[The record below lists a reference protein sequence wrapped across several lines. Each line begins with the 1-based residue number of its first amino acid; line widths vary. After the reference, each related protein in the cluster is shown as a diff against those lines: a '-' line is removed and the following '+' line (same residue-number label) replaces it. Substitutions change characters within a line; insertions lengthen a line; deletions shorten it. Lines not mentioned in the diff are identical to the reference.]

1 MMRRRYIMPHIVLTE
16 EQARVLAD
24 ASGPVEVRDAEGRTL
39 ACFTPLTAEEMEV
52 IARLQKRPRSTE
64 RGVPS
69 AEVQA
74 HLRKLEE
81 IDQREGLDAARAKD
95 LLRRMRAGEA
105 V

>member
-1 MMRRRYIMPHIVLTE
+1 MPHIVLTE

-24 ASGPVEVRDAEGRTL
+24 ASGPVEVRDAEGRIL

-69 AEVQA
+69 AETPSF
-74 HLRKLEE
+74 
-81 IDQREGLDAARAKD
+81 
-95 LLRRMRAGEA
+95 RRSSFGGSVPWSRRCGTFRS
-105 V
+105 